1 MASNAHNFGNKFC
14 LKTAK
19 IYVKKVV
26 ILVETATKEVP
37 QSIAIKGYNSDSIA
51 SKKSKGNKSSFA
63 DFMKDLGK
71 TTAQKS
77 GESAMPNS
85 AEMFKKVSDIGDSSA
100 SMEAKKTEILSNLL
114 KGKSQEIKS
123 EKAPQ
128 SPLDSILQRPKATH
142 TKLNATPEL
151 KQPKESAEAQSGR
164 FTNRDAV
171 LRSLKGTNISF
182 ADSANDAPKFIKT
195 AETSADSPKNS
206 AIPSV
211 SDLEK
216 AGQNM
221 AKNSANDADSQI
233 ATTKSNLTK
242 DLPKDSPK
250 ISDSRPQSQN
260 IATNQT
266 ANQTQNEMDSQSP
279 QRAIDSLES
288 PNAQDLQQS
297 QPTKPSTAQTAI
309 LNDTPKIDN
318 AQNKAPAID
327 SQGDK
332 NQNAQQSTATSDSE
346 LPSTAQLLQDTPQI
360 ATQQNNAP
368 NNTANQ
374 SSQNAPS
381 QAQTTAQKPID
392 SGDSSDLVDSSD
404 SSDLNEIA
412 QNATK
417 EPNADK
423 TQSFAKLGIANTLK
437 YGAFKAFDAL
447 SLLKPS
453 DGKKLSE
460 LIKKADE
467 LSLNLQSV
475 KYTKMAQTPLS
486 ANYFANQLAAS
497 APKITEPNLAPN
509 LAQSANQ
516 TAPKEVPN
524 QKAQNDSA
532 LAQVL
537 SELPS
542 ESQKT
547 QENKGE
553 SPKNEAVATK
563 NEIKNDSA
571 KNDKNGDLPNNGK
584 NLAQNSKDSSQNATQ
599 TLDSKS
605 PDLKIEQQ
613 KTAESKAQEN
623 TKIPES
629 KTIEPKIEQSKIEQ
643 PKTPEQTPKNDNPTT
658 PPNSDL
664 KPVSFKVGESK
675 FQAPKVESAQT
686 QSIEPT
692 QNNIANAE
700 STPKTEQLGSK
711 LFDARETMRHF
722 AHNLRSEIQNYKP
735 PLTKITLELQPANL
749 GSVEVS
755 IISQGKNIQ
764 IQLNAPQNTLN
775 LFIQNQSDLR
785 TALSQIGYDNV
796 AMSFSNGSQM
806 GFSDNSGKWR
816 YESNANKFRNN
827 FGLKSLDD
835 AQDENETFEIMI
847 TNNYA

>member
-19 IYVKKVV
+19 IYVKKVA
-26 ILVETATKEVP
+26 ILVEALTKEMPQTIATKG
-37 QSIAIKGYNSDSIA
+37 AKGTKKANA
-51 SKKSKGNKSSFA
+51 SSSFA

-77 GESAMPNS
+77 GESTAQFGALNPTQKS
-85 AEMFKKVSDIGDSSA
+85 AKVGDSSA

-114 KGKSQEIKS
+114 KGKSQEVKS

-182 ADSANDAPKFIKT
+182 ADSENDAPKFIKT
-195 AETSADSPKNS
+195 AETSADSPKSS

-221 AKNSANDADSQI
+221 AKNSANDADSQT
-233 ATTKSNLTK
+233 ATTKSDLTK

-266 ANQTQNEMDSQSP
+266 ANQAQNTADSQSP
-279 QRAIDSLES
+279 QSVIDSLES
-288 PNAQDLQQS
+288 QNSQDLKQS
-297 QPTKPSTAQTAI
+297 QPTKPNTAQSAI

-327 SQGDK
+327 SQSDK

-360 ATQQNNAP
+360 ATAQNNAP
-368 NNTANQ
+368 NNTPNQ

-381 QAQTTAQKPID
+381 QAQTTAQKPVD
-392 SGDSSDLVDSSD
+392 SGDSSDLAD
-404 SSDLNEIA
+404 SSDLQEIA

-417 EPNADK
+417 EPNTDK

-486 ANYFANQLAAS
+486 ANYFANQLATS
-497 APKITEPNLAPN
+497 TPKITEPNLATN
-509 LAQSANQ
+509 LAQNANQ

-571 KNDKNGDLPNNGK
+571 KNDKNGDSPNNGK

-605 PDLKIEQQ
+605 PEPKIEQQ
-613 KTAESKAQEN
+613 KVAESKAQEN

-643 PKTPEQTPKNDNPTT
+643 PKIPEQTPKNDNPTT

-675 FQAPKVESAQT
+675 LQTPKVESAQS

-700 STPKTEQLGSK
+700 STTKTEQLGSK

>member
-1 MASNAHNFGNKFC
+1 M
-14 LKTAK
+14 
-19 IYVKKVV
+19 
-26 ILVETATKEVP
+26 VETATKEVP

-51 SKKSKGNKSSFA
+51 SKKSKGNKNAFA

-71 TTAQKS
+71 TTAPKRA
-77 GESAMPNS
+77 ESAMLNPT
-85 AEMFKKVSDIGDSSA
+85 EMFKKVSDTSDSSA

-114 KGKSQEIKS
+114 KGKTQEIKS
-123 EKAPQ
+123 EKVAQ

-151 KQPKESAEAQSGR
+151 KQPKESAEAQNGR

-195 AETSADSPKNS
+195 ADSGVDLPTNS

-221 AKNSANDADSQI
+221 AKNSDINE
-233 ATTKSNLTK
+233 
-242 DLPKDSPK
+242 DLPDLKTTQDLAKDSPSAPKNATTSAK
-250 ISDSRPQSQN
+250 I
-260 IATNQT
+260 
-266 ANQTQNEMDSQSP
+266 
-279 QRAIDSLES
+279 
-288 PNAQDLQQS
+288 PN
-297 QPTKPSTAQTAI
+297 TAQQIEPKTNEPKAENITAE
-309 LNDTPKIDN
+309 PK
-318 AQNKAPAID
+318 
-327 SQGDK
+327 
-332 NQNAQQSTATSDSE
+332 QSSTTATSETDAK
-346 LPSTAQLLQDTPQI
+346 LPNVAQLLQDTPQI
-360 ATQQNNAP
+360 AQNNAP
-368 NNTANQ
+368 SQ

-381 QAQTTAQKPID
+381 QAQTTAQK
-392 SGDSSDLVDSSD
+392 SVDSSD
-404 SSDLNEIA
+404 SADLADSTELQEIA

-417 EPNADK
+417 EPSTDK

-486 ANYFANQLAAS
+486 ANYFANQLANS
-497 APKITEPNLAPN
+497 APKIAEPNLAMN
-509 LAQSANQ
+509 LAQNTPNNANQ
-516 TAPKEVPN
+516 SAPKEVPS

-537 SELPS
+537 SELPN
-542 ESQKT
+542 EAQKT

-553 SPKNEAVATK
+553 SPKNEAIATK

-571 KNDKNGDLPNNGK
+571 KNDKNGDSTNNGK
-584 NLAQNSKDSSQNATQ
+584 NLAQNSTKDSSKNATQ
-599 TLDSKS
+599 TIDSKS
-605 PDLKIEQQ
+605 LETKNEQS
-613 KTAESKAQEN
+613 KVAELKAQEN
-623 TKIPES
+623 AKMPES
-629 KTIEPKIEQSKIEQ
+629 KAPEPKIEQSKIEQ
-643 PKTPEQTPKNDNPTT
+643 PKTPEQTPKNENPTST

-664 KPVSFKVGESK
+664 KPVSFKVGANESK
-675 FQAPKVESAQT
+675 PQAPKVESAQT
-686 QSIEPT
+686 QSTEPT
-692 QNNIANAE
+692 QNNIASAE
-700 STPKTEQLGSK
+700 STQKTEQLGSK

-835 AQDENETFEIMI
+835 AQDESETFEIMI

>member
-1 MASNAHNFGNKFC
+1 M
-14 LKTAK
+14 
-19 IYVKKVV
+19 
-26 ILVETATKEVP
+26 VETATKEVP

-51 SKKSKGNKSSFA
+51 SKKAKGNKNAFA

-71 TTAQKS
+71 TTAPKNA
-77 GESAMPNS
+77 EFSASNPT
-85 AEMFKKVSDIGDSSA
+85 EMFKKVSDTSDSSA

-114 KGKSQEIKS
+114 KGKTQEIKS
-123 EKAPQ
+123 EKVAQ

-151 KQPKESAEAQSGR
+151 KQPKESAEAQNGR

-182 ADSANDAPKFIKT
+182 ADSTNDAPKFIKT
-195 AETSADSPKNS
+195 AESGADSPKNS

-221 AKNSANDADSQI
+221 AKNSDINE
-233 ATTKSNLTK
+233 
-242 DLPKDSPK
+242 DLPDLKTTQDLAKDSPSAQKNAPTSAK
-250 ISDSRPQSQN
+250 I
-260 IATNQT
+260 
-266 ANQTQNEMDSQSP
+266 
-279 QRAIDSLES
+279 
-288 PNAQDLQQS
+288 PN
-297 QPTKPSTAQTAI
+297 TAQQIEPKTNEPKAENITAE
-309 LNDTPKIDN
+309 PK
-318 AQNKAPAID
+318 
-327 SQGDK
+327 
-332 NQNAQQSTATSDSE
+332 QSATTATSETDAK

-360 ATQQNNAP
+360 AQNNTP
-368 NNTANQ
+368 SQ
-374 SSQNAPS
+374 SSQNTPS
-381 QAQTTAQKPID
+381 QAQTTAQKP
-392 SGDSSDLVDSSD
+392 VDSSD
-404 SSDLNEIA
+404 SADSTELQEIT

-417 EPNADK
+417 EPSTDK

-486 ANYFANQLAAS
+486 ANYFANQLANS
-497 APKITEPNLAPN
+497 TPKIAEPNLATN
-509 LAQSANQ
+509 LAQNTPNSANQ
-516 TAPKEVPN
+516 TAPKEVPS

-553 SPKNEAVATK
+553 SPKNEAIATK

-571 KNDKNGDLPNNGK
+571 KNDKNGDSPNNGK
-584 NLAQNSKDSSQNATQ
+584 NLAQNSTKDSSQNATQ
-599 TLDSKS
+599 TIDSKS
-605 PDLKIEQQ
+605 LETKNEQSKI
-613 KTAESKAQEN
+613 AESKAQEN
-623 TKIPES
+623 AKMPES

-643 PKTPEQTPKNDNPTT
+643 PKMPEQTPKNENPTGT

-664 KPVSFKVGESK
+664 KPASFKVGGSESK
-675 FQAPKVESAQT
+675 PQAPKVESVQT
-686 QSIEPT
+686 PSNEPT

-700 STPKTEQLGSK
+700 STTKAEQLGSK

-835 AQDENETFEIMI
+835 AQDESETFEIMI

>member
-14 LKTAK
+14 LKSTK
-19 IYVKKVV
+19 IYVKKVA
-26 ILVETATKEVP
+26 ILVEALTKEMPQTIATKGV
-37 QSIAIKGYNSDSIA
+37 KGAKKANA
-51 SKKSKGNKSSFA
+51 SSSFA

-71 TTAQKS
+71 TTAQKNA
-77 GESAMPNS
+77 ESAMPNS

-114 KGKSQEIKS
+114 KGKTQEIKS

-128 SPLDSILQRPKATH
+128 SPLESILQRPKATH

-182 ADSANDAPKFIKT
+182 ADSANDTPKFIKT

-221 AKNSANDADSQI
+221 AKNSANDADSQT
-233 ATTKSNLTK
+233 ATTKS

-266 ANQTQNEMDSQSP
+266 ANQAQNTADSQSP

-288 PNAQDLQQS
+288 QNAQDLQQS
-297 QPTKPSTAQTAI
+297 QPAKPNTAQSAI

-327 SQGDK
+327 SQSDK
-332 NQNAQQSTATSDSE
+332 NQNAQQSTATNDSE

-368 NNTANQ
+368 NNTPNQ

-381 QAQTTAQKPID
+381 QAQTTAQKP
-392 SGDSSDLVDSSD
+392 VDSSD
-404 SSDLNEIA
+404 SSDLADSSDLQEIA

-486 ANYFANQLAAS
+486 ANYFANQLATS
-497 APKITEPNLAPN
+497 APKITEPNLAQN

-553 SPKNEAVATK
+553 SPKNEAIATK

-571 KNDKNGDLPNNGK
+571 KNDKNGDSQNNGK

-599 TLDSKS
+599 TIDSKS

-623 TKIPES
+623 AKMPES
-629 KTIEPKIEQSKIEQ
+629 KTIEPKIAESKIEQ

-675 FQAPKVESAQT
+675 LQAPKVESAQT

-835 AQDENETFEIMI
+835 AQDESETFEIMI